1 MTDSDSSMHFY
12 ILILVFLLF
21 LSAFFSASETA
32 LSSCNRI
39 RLKNIAKDGDKRA
52 AKVLQML
59 DNFDNALSTILI
71 GNNIVNI
78 GAASIATVVF
88 TKFFGSAGL
97 TVSTAVM
104 TILVLIFGEISPKS
118 FAKDRPESFSMW
130 CYPYLNFLMV
140 IFAPLNVLFLQLKE
154 ALNKLIGSKNTSGG
168 MTEDE
173 LKVMVDEVE
182 NEGFINKQESD
193 LIKSA
198 IEFNDIRVKEILT
211 PRVDIVACDIEV
223 SNAEILRTF
232 ASHGFSRLPIY
243 SEDLD
248 HIIGIV
254 HSKDFYDAYLKD
266 RKFNLSTIIKDI
278 AYVHRSTKI
287 SLVLRTLQRTKVQMA
302 IVIDSYGGVAGL
314 VSIEDIVEE
323 LVGEIWDEHDNE
335 VSVFHKIG
343 EYKYLVSCN
352 AGSRNASL
360 HELFEYMQLDFNRY
374 DLENQ
379 PISGWVVETLGE
391 IPQKGDCFD
400 YRNLHVVVNKTNLHR
415 VLEIIVTV
423 TPVTEDDDE

>member
-1 MTDSDSSMHFY
+1 MTDSDSSIHFY
-12 ILILVFLLF
+12 IPILFILLC

-39 RLKNIAKDGDKRA
+39 RLKNIAKDGNKRA
-52 AKVLQML
+52 DKVLRIL

-88 TKFFGSAGL
+88 TKLCGSSGL

-104 TILVLIFGEISPKS
+104 TVLVLIFGEISPKS
-118 FAKDRPESFSMW
+118 FAKERPESFAMW
-130 CYPYLNFLMV
+130 CYPYLHFLMLL
-140 IFAPLNVLFLQLKE
+140 FSPLNWLFLKLKQGL
-154 ALNKLIGSKNTSGG
+154 AKAIGSKKQFSG

-173 LKVMVDEVE
+173 LKVMVDEVAS
-182 NEGFINKQESD
+182 EGHINKQESD

-211 PRVDIVACDIEV
+211 PRVDIVACDIDD

-243 SEDLD
+243 KEDLD
-248 HIIGIV
+248 HIIGII

-266 RKFNLSTIIKDI
+266 RKFNLKNIIKDI

-287 SLVLRTLQRTKVQMA
+287 SLVLKTLQRSKVQMA
-302 IVIDSYGGVAGL
+302 IVMDSYGGVAGL

-343 EYKYLVSCN
+343 SNKYLVSCN

-360 HELFEYMQLDFNRY
+360 HELFEYMQLDFDRY
-374 DLENQ
+374 DLENKS
-379 PISGWVVETLGE
+379 ISGWVVETLGD
-391 IPQKGDCFD
+391 IPQKGDSFN
-400 YRNLHVVVNKTNLHR
+400 YRNLNVIVNKTNLHR

-423 TPVTEDDDE
+423 SPIADDDE